1 MNPAYWIGKTTFYV
15 HFDITLKSNTTYRLS
30 CIANNMNKSYY
41 DAHPGTPDSSLYLG
55 EVENAFNGN
64 VGFGNAS
71 SNDIAKN
78 EYEFTTTEN
87 PYYINLYVARFSI
100 ENLHIVFDELLP
112 GLKLQEVT

>member
-1 MNPAYWIGKTTFYV
+1 
-15 HFDITLKSNTTYRLS
+15 
-30 CIANNMNKSYY
+30 MNKSYY
-41 DAHPGTPDSSLYLG
+41 DAHPETPDSSLYLG
-55 EVENAFNGN
+55 EVENTFNGN

-71 SNDIAKN
+71 SYTIAKT

-87 PYYINLYVARFSI
+87 PYYINLYVKNFSQ